1 MFKENSLTFK
11 TLLVTWTITSFF
23 TLLFTAIQIL
33 YEYRG
38 ERKELYETYSIVSDL
53 YVAPIS
59 ESLWIMN
66 KNIIRTQGI
75 SLLGYPNISYVKIF
89 DNNAVYFEDGDPE
102 KTDKR
107 EFVLK
112 YENEEIGKL
121 QITLDPTKIEQRFF
135 KRVIVTLIIQG
146 LKTFFVCIILFFT
159 YEFLITK
166 SLRRVSRYLI
176 SNPDMTIRGEKIPFD
191 YDREDELGILVRNLN
206 DFIEYIYGLNKNLH
220 ELNSTLE
227 RKVDERTFEL
237 KEKNSQLTIAIEELE
252 LAHDQIA
259 LSERMASLGKMT
271 AGIAHEIK
279 NPIYIISNSVVLI
292 EELLDEAINDL
303 PTELREKINKTALA
317 DVKDLCKRTA
327 VSSDRVSNIITSM
340 LSLSRTSE
348 DDKSIVNL
356 GEVVESS
363 ARFAYEAAMAK
374 NIFVCDLALDISKD
388 CQNFRAYKTDLSR
401 AIINIC
407 DNAFYSMRKKYL
419 EDKSRKHTLLVKL
432 FAENDYY
439 IIQIID
445 TGQGIPDEIVRNL
458 FFPFFTTKPAGEGTG
473 LGMSLTFDII
483 KKHGGEINVESV
495 VGESATF
502 TIKLPVGDE
511 NES

>member
-75 SLLGYPNISYVKIF
+75 SLLGYPNISFVKIF

-107 EFVLK
+107 EFILK
-112 YENEEIGKL
+112 YENEEIGRL

-135 KRVIVTLIIQG
+135 KRVVVTLIIQG

-166 SLRRVSRYLI
+166 SLRRVSRFLI

-220 ELNSTLE
+220 DLNSNLE

-237 KEKNSQLTIAIEELE
+237 KEKNALLTSAIEELE

-259 LSERMASLGKMT
+259 ISERMASLGKMT

-292 EELLDEAINDL
+292 EELLDEAVADL
-303 PTELREKINKTALA
+303 PSDLREKLNQTALT

-327 VSSDRVSNIITSM
+327 VSSNRVSNIITSM

-348 DDKSIVNL
+348 DEKSLVDL
-356 GEVVESS
+356 GEVVENSV
-363 ARFAYEAAMAK
+363 RFAFEAAMAK
-374 NIFVCDLALDISKD
+374 NIFVCDLKLNISKD
-388 CQNFRAYKTDLSR
+388 CQNYMAYKTDLSR

-407 DNAFYSMRKKYL
+407 DNAFYSMRKKVL
-419 EDKSRKHTLLVKL
+419 RDKTQRHLLSVDL
-432 FAENDYY
+432 YSENKSYV
-439 IIQIID
+439 IKIND
-445 TGQGIPDEIVRNL
+445 TGLGIPEEVSKNL

-483 KKHGGEINVESV
+483 KKHGGEISVDSV

-502 TIKLPVGDE
+502 TIKLPTGAE

>member
-38 ERKELYETYSIVSDL
+38 ERRELYETYSIVSDL

-75 SLLGYPNISYVKIF
+75 SLLGYPNIAYVKIY
-89 DNNAVYFEDGDPE
+89 DNNAVYFEDGDPN
-102 KTDKR
+102 KTDKK

-121 QITLDPTKIEQRFF
+121 QLTLDPTKIEQRFF
-135 KRVIVTLIIQG
+135 KRVVVTLIIQG

-166 SLRRVSRYLI
+166 SLRRVSRFLI
-176 SNPDMTIRGEKIPFD
+176 SNPDMTARGEKIPFD
-191 YDREDELGILVRNLN
+191 FDREDELGILVRNLN

-220 ELNSTLE
+220 DLNSTLE
-227 RKVDERTFEL
+227 RKVDERTYEL
-237 KEKNSQLTIAIEELE
+237 KEKNIQLTSAISDLE
-252 LAHDQIA
+252 LAHNQIA
-259 LSERMASLGKMT
+259 ISERMASLGKMT

-292 EELLDEAINDL
+292 EELLEEYLADIPSEI
-303 PTELREKINKTALA
+303 REKLSDSLLK

-327 VSSDRVSNIITSM
+327 ISSDRVSNIINSM
-340 LSLSRTSE
+340 LSLSRSTEDEKTS
-348 DDKSIVNL
+348 VNL
-356 GEVVESS
+356 GEVVES
-363 ARFAYEAAMAK
+363 AVRFAFEAAMAK
-374 NIFVCDLALDISKD
+374 NIFACELELDISKD
-388 CQNFRAYKTDLSR
+388 IKNYLAYKTDLSR

-407 DNAFYSMRKKYL
+407 DNAFYSMRKKFI
-419 EDKSRKHTLLVKL
+419 ENKSKKHVLKVKL
-432 FAENDYY
+432 YTTDHSHIVE
-439 IIQIID
+439 ISD
-445 TGQGIPDEIVRNL
+445 TGMGIPEDVAKNL

-483 KKHGGEINVESV
+483 QKHKGEISV
-495 VGESATF
+495 DTTLDEGATF
-502 TIKLPVGDE
+502 VIKLPLGVK
-511 NES
+511 NEA